1 MFLVLI
7 PQKMMAESR
16 RVRLLLTTLD
26 EQSPRLTRCGAWC
39 FVAFWGSDPMAF
51 AHGTI
56 HLSVHGACA
65 TTHPGI

>member
-1 MFLVLI
+1 
-7 PQKMMAESR
+7 MMAESR
-16 RVRLLLTTLD
+16 RVRLPLTPLD
-26 EQSPRLTRCGAWC
+26 EQAPYLARCGTWC

-56 HLSVHGACA
+56 HLSVPGAYA